1 MTPMHN
7 FAVLEVLL
15 HGKPIGTLTRLPG
28 DRVLFA
34 FTEGYIA
41 DENRPTLS
49 LSFKDALGSLIKD
62 VRPTQSRLPVFF
74 ANLLPEG
81 SLRDYLASRA
91 GVKPEREFFLIA
103 ILGRD
108 LPGALEIRP
117 ADGALPLDENVDV
130 SVEAA
135 EAADSE
141 PVLHFSLA
149 GVQLKFS
156 AVKDA
161 TGGLTIPADGV
172 GGSWIVK
179 LPSTKFHNVPENEFA
194 MMELARQVGISV
206 PETAL
211 IPIDKISGLPSGINA
226 IGKHAYVIKRFD
238 RAANGEL
245 VHMEDFAQVFG
256 VYPERKYDRASYR
269 NIAEVIWTEMGD
281 VGIVE
286 FVRRLVFNF
295 LIGNADMHLK
305 NWSLIYPDRR
315 SAALAP
321 AYDFVS
327 TIAYLPDDRL
337 ALTFVDSKQFSSITN
352 EQFERFAAKARL
364 PTKLTLDTVHET
376 VARFAETWRNA
387 PDVLNDD
394 QLRQAIDRHLQSVPL
409 WASVS
414 ARQSKRGKSSRGNA
428 NRQ

>member
-1 MTPMHN
+1 MHN

-15 HGKPIGTLTRLPG
+15 YGKPIGTLTRLPG

-41 DENRPTLS
+41 DENRATLS

-62 VRPTQSRLPVFF
+62 VRPTQTRLPVFF

-81 SLRDYLASRA
+81 ALRDYLASRA
-91 GVKPEREFFLIA
+91 GVKPEREFFLMA

-135 EAADSE
+135 EAVDSE

-179 LPSTKFHNVPENEFA
+179 LPSTRFQNVPENEFA
-194 MMELARQVGISV
+194 MMELARRIGISV

-211 IPIDKISGLPSGINA
+211 IPIDKISGLPSRINA

-238 RAANGEL
+238 RVANGER
-245 VHMEDFAQVFG
+245 VHTEDFAQVFG

-352 EQFERFAAKARL
+352 DQFERFAAKARL

-387 PDVLNDD
+387 PDVLNDGP
-394 QLRQAIDRHLQSVPL
+394 LREAIDRHLQSVPL

-414 ARQSKRGKSSRGNA
+414 TRPSKRGKSSGGNA
-428 NRQ
+428 TR

>member
-1 MTPMHN
+1 MIPMHN

-15 HGKPIGTLTRLPG
+15 HGQLVGTLTRLPG

-49 LSFKDALGSLIKD
+49 LSFKDALGSLITD
-62 VRPTQSRLPVFF
+62 VRPTQTRLPVFF

-81 SLRDYLASRA
+81 TLRDYLAARA

-117 ADGALPLDENVDV
+117 ADGAVPLDENVDV
-130 SVEAA
+130 SAKAA

-141 PVLHFSLA
+141 PALHFSLA
-149 GVQLKFS
+149 GIQLKFS
-156 AVKDA
+156 AVKNA
-161 TGGLTIPADGV
+161 AGGLTIPADGV

-179 LPSTKFHNVPENEFA
+179 LPSTQFHNVPENEFA
-194 MMELARQVGISV
+194 MMELARRVDISV

-211 IPIDKISGLPSGINA
+211 IPINKVSGLPSGIHA

-238 RAANGEL
+238 RAANGEP
-245 VHMEDFAQVFG
+245 VHIEDFAQVFG
-256 VYPERKYDRASYR
+256 VHPERKYDRASYR
-269 NIAEVIWTEMGD
+269 NIAEVIWTEMGE

-286 FVRRLVFNF
+286 FLRRLVFSV

-305 NWSLIYPDRR
+305 NWSLIYSDRR

-337 ALTFVDSKQFSSITN
+337 ALTFVDSKQFSSVSN
-352 EQFERFAAKARL
+352 DQFERFAAKARL

-376 VARFAETWRNA
+376 VARFAETWRNP
-387 PDVLNDD
+387 PDALNND
-394 QLRQAIDRHLQSVPL
+394 QLREAIDRHLQSVPL
-409 WASVS
+409 WAT
-414 ARQSKRGKSSRGNA
+414 ATRQSKRVQSSKGKD
-428 NRQ
+428 

>member
-15 HGKPIGTLTRLPG
+15 HGQPVGTLTRFPG

-41 DENRPTLS
+41 DGNRPMLS
-49 LSFKDALGSLIKD
+49 LSFKDAFGSLITD
-62 VRPTQSRLPVFF
+62 VRPTQTRLPVFF

-81 SLRDYLASRA
+81 TLRDYLAARA

-117 ADGALPLDENVDV
+117 ADGAMPLDENADA
-130 SVEAA
+130 SAKAA

-141 PVLHFSLA
+141 PALRFSLA

-156 AVKDA
+156 AVKEA

-194 MMELARQVGISV
+194 MMELASRVGISV

-211 IPIDKISGLPSGINA
+211 MPMDKISGLPSGINA

-238 RAANGEL
+238 RAANGER

-269 NIAEVIWTEMGD
+269 NIAEVIWTEMGE

-286 FVRRLVFNF
+286 FLRRLV
-295 LIGNADMHLK
+295 
-305 NWSLIYPDRR
+305 
-315 SAALAP
+315 
-321 AYDFVS
+321 
-327 TIAYLPDDRL
+327 
-337 ALTFVDSKQFSSITN
+337 
-352 EQFERFAAKARL
+352 
-364 PTKLTLDTVHET
+364 
-376 VARFAETWRNA
+376 
-387 PDVLNDD
+387 
-394 QLRQAIDRHLQSVPL
+394 
-409 WASVS
+409 
-414 ARQSKRGKSSRGNA
+414 
-428 NRQ
+428 